1 MANERNADYVKKN
14 EKMSRTETDLYISK
28 MIYKYAYVTDYQS
41 KKRKCDKYKCGQ
53 SAVIAFLMEFY
64 DYKNDKLGEIVGFES
79 SRFRDLRSGKHTPCK
94 EVVLKLCLAFN
105 LNYLNSI
112 SLLNAL
118 GYGLNPQ
125 LIFNGN
131 DYFQNDDY
139 YITYFLS
146 TYQKINDEEL

>member
-1 MANERNADYVKKN
+1 M
-14 EKMSRTETDLYISK
+14 
-28 MIYKYAYVTDYQS
+28 
-41 KKRKCDKYKCGQ
+41 
-53 SAVIAFLMEFY
+53 
-64 DYKNDKLGEIVGFES
+64 
-79 SRFRDLRSGKHTPCK
+79 P
-94 EVVLKLCLAFN
+94 VVLKLCLAFN

-146 TYQKINDEEL
+146 TYQKINDEELKNMKKLFPDNLHYLFLI